1 MSVPRRERDARR
13 TAAQRASEEY
23 YLRRLMEEAPGGRVT
38 SSDVAHI
45 KKNHNRH
52 LNERRPAEAMG
63 MNRGGPQIS
72 FGPRVI
78 PTPRSQR
85 KE

>member
-13 TAAQRASEEY
+13 TPAQRASDEY

-45 KKNHNRH
+45 ARHHKKQV
-52 LNERRPAEAMG
+52 NERRPAEALG
-63 MNRGGPQIS
+63 MTRGGPQIS